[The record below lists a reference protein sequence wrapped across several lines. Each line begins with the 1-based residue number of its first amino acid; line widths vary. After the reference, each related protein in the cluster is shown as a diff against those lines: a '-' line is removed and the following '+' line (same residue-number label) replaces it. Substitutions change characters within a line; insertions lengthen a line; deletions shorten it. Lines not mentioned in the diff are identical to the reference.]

1 MSRMLVILLVL
12 AGLGAMGAP
21 PHRWWVG
28 PGGLAVR
35 TLAVGPDGYVWVG
48 AFEGIYRFDGVRMEH
63 MLDFPTRT
71 ASSMV
76 FVGRELWV
84 LGDDR
89 VAAFDGNTWRSIFLA
104 GMGDTLATDGK
115 SLFVSAFSRW
125 LKLSG
130 GEWVPI
136 ARSEFGVL
144 NFDAAG
150 MGWGIE
156 EGVVR
161 VLPPEGMEGEERFSI
176 TVRPRSAVHASVS
189 GRLWASDSAG
199 AVAYRMDGQADR
211 TVAPMVWRERGK
223 GPFVVRG
230 KAGRLWFLG
239 QRITSDPEGEEFRYQ
254 ARTGKETLRVAAE
267 GEGGEF
273 WVWSPSRGLVRLI
286 PDRGWQVFPLEEFGV
301 KGPTAVGRNGK
312 GELWAAT
319 GSGMYRMGA
328 DGWRA
333 AGGTTRDYVETL
345 ALGDGR
351 MLAASREEGL
361 WILDGEG
368 RAVGRVGDGLKDY
381 RRLFRDRRG
390 RIWVGNRQGLLE
402 AVAEGAGFRLVAHP
416 LPAQS
421 HFPSPIDFAEDGAG
435 TLWVG
440 YTTGLARLNGAGQWE
455 RLATDKP
462 IMEVRTVSVARD
474 GKTLWVGYRKNGYYS
489 RVEVREG
496 KGVVTHFTAEAGYG
510 PKDTFFLRVDSRGWV
525 WRGSRDGVRVSDGVQ
540 VGPADWL
547 YLHAGNGLAGGET
560 SANGFFEDRDGTVWI
575 SGEQGVTHVTPSAT
589 WFGAPEKAGP
599 RISRVDVDG
608 HLYLGA
614 LPGEVAEDVKKI
626 VVRVGS
632 LAASPFRTQPFRY
645 RVGRGEWTAVGADGE
660 IVLDRL
666 VGGAHRLE
674 VGFAGGGAVTGW
686 DFRVGPERPAYW
698 AYGLGGILGVGLVG
712 YLLRRTGPV
721 EKLRYRVAKRV
732 HALRPGD
739 VEQGE
744 ADLVGRLLSGR
755 YRVRRVLNTGGTA
768 TVYAGVDEAAGGG
781 EVVLKVLD
789 GRAAETQWA
798 RRSFSME
805 VMALRSIAHPCV
817 VPLLDSWIDE
827 DGRPILVMPFI
838 AGRTL
843 REVIDA
849 GCPVR
854 EAVRILTSLGETLD
868 AVHGRGIVHRD
879 VKPENVI
886 VSNDGRV
893 VLLDFGTAGMAGRS
907 QGVVMTE
914 GVAGSLAY
922 MGPERLGGYFSGA
935 TDAYSLGVITVEL
948 LTGKR
953 PGEEGA
959 ELAEAVGAVVGEVLA
974 DSPERRPEGLGEWAG
989 RVARASGC

>member
-1 MSRMLVILLVL
+1 MGRMLVIFLVL

-21 PHRWWVG
+21 PHRWRVG
-28 PGGLAVR
+28 PAGLGVFAMQ
-35 TLAVGPDGYVWVG
+35 AGPDGYLWVG
-48 AFEGIYRFDGVRMEH
+48 AGDGLYRFDGVRMER
-63 MLDFPTRT
+63 MLDCPLRT
-71 ASSMV
+71 VIALV
-76 FVGRELWV
+76 FVGRVLWV
-84 LGDDR
+84 SDAER
-89 VAAFDGNTWRSIFLA
+89 VAAFDGQGWKSFVLA
-104 GMGDTLATDGK
+104 ESASRMATDGRT
-115 SLFVSAFSRW
+115 LYVAGFSRW
-125 LKLSG
+125 LKYVDG
-130 GEWVPI
+130 AFVPI
-136 ARSEFGVL
+136 ARSDFGLLHV
-144 NFDAAG
+144 DAAG
-150 MGWGIE
+150 TGWGIR
-156 EGVVR
+156 EGLIWA
-161 VLPPEGMEGEERFSI
+161 LPPDGMEGQEQFSVGASI
-176 TVRPRSAVHASVS
+176 RREVHHSSS
-189 GRLWASDSAG
+189 GRLWLSDSRA

-211 TVAPMVWRERGK
+211 TVVPVVWPERGK
-223 GPFVVRG
+223 ESFVVQGR
-230 KAGRLWFLG
+230 AGRVWFLG
-239 QRITSDPEGEEFRYQ
+239 QRITSDPPGEEFRYQ
-254 ARTGKETLRVAAE
+254 TRTGKETVGIAAE

-273 WVWSPSRGLVRLI
+273 WIWQNSRGLVRLI
-286 PDRGWQVFPLEEFGV
+286 PDRGWQVFPLEEFG
-301 KGPTAVGRNGK
+301 KEGPTAVMRNGL

-319 GSGMYRMGA
+319 GSGMYRMA

-368 RAVGRVGDGLKDY
+368 RAVRRVGDVLKDF
-381 RRLFRDRRG
+381 RRVFRDRRG
-390 RIWVGNRQGLLE
+390 RIWVGNRHGLLE
-402 AVAEGAGFRLVAHP
+402 AMAEGDGFRLASYP
-416 LPAQS
+416 LPEQS
-421 HFPSPIDFAEDGAG
+421 GLPSPIDFAEDGAG
-435 TLWVG
+435 TLWMG
-440 YTTGLARLNGAGQWE
+440 YSAGLARLNGAGQWE
-455 RLATDKP
+455 RLETDKP
-462 IMEVRTVSVARD
+462 MADVRTVSVARD
-474 GKTLWVGYRKNGYYS
+474 GMTVWVGYRRNGYFS

-496 KGVVTHFTAEAGYG
+496 KGVVTHFTAEAGHG
-510 PKDTFFLRVDSRGWV
+510 PKDTQFMRVDSRGWV
-525 WRGSRDGVRVSDGVQ
+525 WRGSRDGVRVSDGVHL
-540 VGPADWL
+540 GPADWL

-575 SGEQGVTHVTPSAT
+575 SGEQRMTHVTPSAA
-589 WFGAPEKAGP
+589 WFGAPEGARP
-599 RISRVDVDG
+599 RITRVDVDG
-608 HLYLGA
+608 QLHLGA

-632 LAASPFRTQPFRY
+632 LAASPFRVHPFRY
-645 RVGRGEWTAVGADGE
+645 RVGTDDWEAVAANGE
-660 IVLDRL
+660 IVLARL
-666 VGGAHRLE
+666 EGGAYRLE
-674 VGFAGGGAVTGW
+674 VGFAGGGSTTAW
-686 DFRVGPERPAYW
+686 EFRVGPERPAYW
-698 AYGLGGILGVGLVG
+698 AWGLGVLVSLGLMG

-739 VEQGE
+739 MEQGE

-755 YRVRRVLNTGGTA
+755 YRVRRVMAPGGMSTI
-768 TVYAGVDEAAGGG
+768 YAGFDEAPGGG

-805 VMALRSIAHPCV
+805 VMALRSIEHPCV

-827 DGRPILVMPFI
+827 DGRPILVMPLI
-838 AGRTL
+838 TGRTL

-849 GCPVR
+849 GCPVG
-854 EAVRILTSLGETLD
+854 EAVRILVSLGETLD
-868 AVHGRGIVHRD
+868 VVHGRGIVHRD

-886 VSNDGRV
+886 VSDDGRV

-935 TDAYSLGVITVEL
+935 TDAYSLGVIAVEL

-953 PGEEGA
+953 PGEEGT
-959 ELAEAVGAVVGEVLA
+959 ELAGAVGDVVGEVLA